1 MRIALSLLLLSTSI
15 LSAQNFSFGAK
26 GGGLLTEPAER
37 FDQGRSYIVGPT
49 FEVALPGSLAV
60 EVNALYSRFG
70 SSLSRTGVSFGR
82 TRGNSWQF
90 PVLGKYYFSD
100 SRTGVKP
107 FASAGM
113 SFRQIWVDDDES
125 RFGRRSSAT
134 SDLGIGAVAG
144 GGIAIKFGRFTI
156 APEARY
162 TRWGGNNF
170 PATNPNEAQVLL
182 GIGF

>member
-1 MRIALSLLLLSTSI
+1 MRIAFSLLLLSASI
-15 LSAQNFSFGAK
+15 LSAQNFSVGVK

-49 FEVALPGSLAV
+49 FELVLPGSLAV
-60 EVNALYSRFG
+60 EIDALYSRFG
-70 SSLSRTGVSFGR
+70 SSLSRTGLAFGR

-107 FASAGM
+107 FGSAGV
-113 SFRQIWVDDDES
+113 SFRQIWLDGDDS

-134 SDLGIGAVAG
+134 SDPGIGAVAG

-162 TRWGGNNF
+162 TRWGGSNF
-170 PATNPNEAQVLL
+170 PATNPNEVQVLV